1 LWQLDVDDAIF
12 QDVGLDDDDDATG
25 PTEPPLWLC
34 DEQVHAGIKAMLVL
48 DRCDKEEAR
57 LLREM
62 CSLRVWFAEEW
73 KMVQRALLDTG
84 MSLYL
89 PLCCTVR

>member
-1 LWQLDVDDAIF
+1 VDDAIF
-12 QDVGLDDDDDATG
+12 QDVGLDEDDDAIA

-34 DEQVHAGIKAMLVL
+34 DEQVRAGIKAVLAL
-48 DRCDKEEAR
+48 DRCDEEDAR
-57 LLREM
+57 LLRET

-89 PLCCTVR
+89 PLCCTVH